1 MGNQHHHQAQGH
13 LEPDLSLNDYRYLM
27 KQTHL
32 TPHVIQGW
40 YREFL
45 TVCPTGQL
53 TKSQFIKFY
62 KELENSSIKNV
73 ESIAENV
80 FQAFDHNGL
89 LKGFFCVGTFHV
101 HFDILGNHRIDF
113 KEFLIAYAL
122 TSLGEPSEKLQYT
135 FSLFDRDHSQTIE
148 MVEMIELLKKLF
160 TITRNRMSDC
170 SAECVAYD
178 IFRTLDLDQN
188 QSLSREEF
196 INGCLKNKAI
206 RNMLSPFESTYPPKD

>member
-1 MGNQHHHQAQGH
+1 
-13 LEPDLSLNDYRYLM
+13 M

-62 KELENSSIKNV
+62 KELENSSTKNV

-80 FQAFDHNGL
+80 FQAFDHNGSL
-89 LKGFFCVGTFHV
+89 PWLSLGEVARLS
-101 HFDILGNHRIDF
+101 DILGNHRIDF

-122 TSLGEPSEKLQYT
+122 TSLGEPSDKLQYT

-148 MVEMIELLKKLF
+148 PIEMIDLLKKLF
-160 TITRNRMSDC
+160 TITRNKMNDC
-170 SAECVAYD
+170 SPECVAYD
-178 IFRTLDLDQN
+178 IFRTLDLDRN

-196 INGCLKNKAI
+196 INGCLQNKAI
-206 RNMLSPFESTYPPKD
+206 RNVLSPFESTYPPKD